1 MTRSPAEFDGGSA
14 ALTDSGGGSTAASV
28 SQPDPIAESA
38 PSAAKTGLL
47 QSSAIYASLTLVSR
61 FMGLAR
67 DLVITAR
74 LGASQT
80 IAADA
85 YYTALTFPNL
95 FRRMFAEGAFAAA
108 FVPDYSKRLAA
119 EGKEAADRFAADA
132 LATMAALTVAITVV
146 CELAMP
152 WIMRVYSYGFLSNPA
167 KFNLAVVLTMITM
180 PYLPCMVIAALF
192 AGVLTARGRFIIYG
206 FYPTL
211 LNLVM
216 LAMVLPQKDPTR
228 AAYWASVGVII
239 AGISQAGLCWWGAHR
254 TGARIH
260 PRHLRL
266 TPEIGALLK
275 RMGPGVIASS
285 ATQINLFISAML
297 ASQVAGMRVW
307 LNVAER
313 FYQLPLSLVGVAI
326 GVALL
331 PRLSTSIGAGD
342 QEDTQAA
349 TDQAVV
355 FGLALSLPAAAALM
369 GMPGYLVD
377 GLYTRGAFTA
387 TDAHDS
393 ALLLFHYG
401 WGVPAFVLIKIL
413 QPAFFARGDTRTP
426 MVYSLVS
433 VGVNI
438 ALGVALFFT
447 IGFQGIALATAAASW
462 ITVLQMVVRLKTK
475 ALWSPSPKAAGKMV
489 RVSLASLGMGAF
501 VALASHFRSAL
512 EAPLA
517 GLNLGPLGAK
527 EVTVLLVC
535 AVGAALYPVLL
546 FAFGGVTPAEAK
558 AALTRRRKA

>member
-1 MTRSPAEFDGGSA
+1 VTETPADA
-14 ALTDSGGGSTAASV
+14 
-28 SQPDPIAESA
+28 QPP
-38 PSAAKTGLL
+38 AKKGGLL
-47 QSSAIYASLTLVSR
+47 RSSAIFSGLTLVSR
-61 FMGLAR
+61 FLGLAR

-108 FVPDYSKRLAA
+108 FVPDYSKRLVA

-132 LATMAALTVAITVV
+132 LATMAAATIAITVV
-146 CELAMP
+146 CQLAMP
-152 WIMRVYSYGFLSNPA
+152 WIMTVYSYGFLEDPA
-167 KFNLAVVLTMITM
+167 KFKLAVILTQITM

-192 AGVLTARGRFIIYG
+192 AGTLQARGRFIIYG
-206 FYPTL
+206 FYPTV
-211 LNLVM
+211 LNVVM
-216 LAMVLPQKDPTR
+216 LAIVLPQKDPTT
-228 AAYWASVGVII
+228 AAYAASWGVLI
-239 AGISQAGLCWWGAHR
+239 AGVSQAALCWWGAR
-254 TGARIH
+254 RSGARIT
-260 PRHLRL
+260 PKALRF
-266 TPEIGALLK
+266 TPEVKGLVR
-275 RMGPGVIASS
+275 RMVPGVIASS

-331 PRLSTSIGAGD
+331 PRLSTALQQKD
-342 QEDTQAA
+342 HADAQAA
-349 TDQAVV
+349 MDQAVV

-369 GMPGYLVD
+369 GMPFYLTD
-377 GLYTRGAFTA
+377 GFFARGAFTSQ
-387 TDAHDS
+387 DAADS
-393 ALLLFHYG
+393 AKLLFHYG

-433 VGVNI
+433 VAVNI

-447 IGFQGIALATAAASW
+447 LGFQGIAFATAAASW
-462 ITVLQMVVRLKTK
+462 ITVLQMLVYLRRKGQWT
-475 ALWSPSPKAAGKMV
+475 PSARATGKV
-489 RVSLASLGMGAF
+489 IRVTLASVGLGVA
-501 VALASHFRSAL
+501 VALASHFRDAIQAPVAAL
-512 EAPLA
+512 TGGA
-517 GLNLGPLGAK
+517 GAK
-527 EVTVLLVC
+527 EVTVIVVC
-535 AVGAALYPVLL
+535 LAGAALYPVLL

-558 AALTRRRKA
+558 AAFRRRKGDVAAPSADLP